1 MTASYIQEQGD
12 LISANIEGYL
22 LQQENK
28 QLLRLLTCGNVDDGK
43 STLIGRLLHDSKMIY
58 EDQLEAIQKDSK
70 TQGTTGDTVDLAL
83 LVDGLQAEREQGIT
97 IDVAYR
103 YFSTAK
109 RKFIIADTPGHEQY
123 TRNMVTGASNCDLA
137 LVLIDARKG
146 MQVQTFRHSYLV
158 SLLGLKHL
166 VVVVNKMDLVDFSEP
181 VFNQIREDYLAFAQ
195 SLTAS
200 TQLKLPELHFI
211 PLSALQGDNVVNASP
226 ALNWYQGLPLM
237 ALLESLDVQPPIAA
251 QTLRFPVQYVNRPN
265 LNFRGYC
272 GTLAAGKLSVGDA
285 IKALPSGATSRV
297 KSLITANKMLTSENK
312 LQHAY
317 PQMAITVTLED
328 EIDIS
333 RGDILVAANDA
344 CLVTDSITAEI
355 VWMAEQPSIQGK
367 TYLLKT
373 ASRLVNA
380 RILAIH
386 YTTQVNT
393 LERQPAAELKLNE
406 IARVELQLEQP
417 ILADNYLTNP
427 TTGSFILIDRHENTT
442 VAAGMIQASHQEVP
456 SEAAK
461 ATELT
466 PVTSSER
473 AARLG
478 QIPAKVT
485 LQGGSKAQRQQLAVQ
500 LERLVFNAG
509 RFALVIDEDELTG
522 GLAAEQAQLEAWLLT
537 KGLLLITSQAN
548 KQKNSSDSEII
559 SAVIKSPELTKPNQ
573 YQEIALLENETTP
586 TEQLLAKLR
595 ELKVI

>member
-12 LISANIEGYL
+12 LISADIEGYL

-123 TRNMVTGASNCDLA
+123 TRNMVTGASNSDVA

-166 VVVVNKMDLVDFSEP
+166 VVVVNKMDLVDFSQAR
-181 VFNQIREDYLAFAQ
+181 FSQIREDYLAFAQ
-195 SLTAS
+195 SLAKR
-200 TQLKLPELHFI
+200 TQLKLPELHFV

-226 ALNWYQGLPLM
+226 SLAWYQGLPLM
-237 ALLESLDVQPPIAA
+237 ALLESLAIQPASANQP
-251 QTLRFPVQYVNRPN
+251 LRFPVQYVNRPN
-265 LNFRGYC
+265 RDFRGYC
-272 GTLAAGKLSVGDA
+272 GTLAAGKLSVGD
-285 IKALPSGATSRV
+285 KLRVLPSGLTSQV
-297 KSLITANKMLTSENK
+297 KSIVTYQGE

-317 PQMAITVTLED
+317 PQMAITLTLED

-333 RGDILVAANDA
+333 RGDILVAADDA
-344 CLVTDSITAEI
+344 SVVTDRISADM
-355 VWMAEQPSIQGK
+355 VWMAETPSLQGK

-417 ILADNYLTNP
+417 ILADDYLTNP
-427 TTGSFILIDRHENTT
+427 TTGSFILIDRHEQGT
-442 VAAGMIQASHQEVP
+442 VAAGMIQASHQALE
-456 SEAAK
+456 SETTK
-461 ATELT
+461 STELT

-478 QIPAKVT
+478 QLAAKVT
-485 LQGGSKAQRQQLAVQ
+485 LQGGSNTQRQQLAIQ

-509 RFALVIDEDELTG
+509 RFALVINEEELAG
-522 GLAAEQAQLEAWLLT
+522 GLAEEQPQLEAWLLT

-548 KQKNSSDSEII
+548 KQKNPSDNKTM
-559 SAVIKSPELTKPNQ
+559 SAVIQSPELSKPNQ
-573 YQEIALLENETTP
+573 YQEIALLENENTP
-586 TEQLLAKLR
+586 AEQLLAKLR
-595 ELKVI
+595 ELKII

>member
-12 LISANIEGYL
+12 LISADIEGYL

-70 TQGTTGDTVDLAL
+70 TQGTTGDTLDLAL

-123 TRNMVTGASNCDLA
+123 TRNMVTGASNSDVA

-166 VVVVNKMDLVDFSEP
+166 VVVVNKMDLVDFSQAR
-181 VFNQIREDYLAFAQ
+181 FNQIREDYLAFAQ
-195 SLTAS
+195 SLAS
-200 TQLKLPELHFI
+200 RTQLKLPELHFV

-226 ALNWYQGLPLM
+226 SLAWYQGLPLM
-237 ALLESLDVQPPIAA
+237 ALLENLAIQPASAKQP
-251 QTLRFPVQYVNRPN
+251 LRFPVQYVNRPN
-265 LNFRGYC
+265 RDFRGYC
-272 GTLAAGKLSVGDA
+272 GTLAAGKLSVGD
-285 IKALPSGATSRV
+285 KLRVLPSGLTSQV
-297 KSLITANKMLTSENK
+297 KSIVTYQGE

-317 PQMAITVTLED
+317 PQMAITLTLED

-333 RGDILVAANDA
+333 RGDILVAADDISV
-344 CLVTDSITAEI
+344 VTDRITADM
-355 VWMAEQPSIQGK
+355 VWMAETPSLQGK

-417 ILADNYLTNP
+417 ILADDYLTNP
-427 TTGSFILIDRHENTT
+427 TTGSFILIDRHEQGT
-442 VAAGMIQASHQEVP
+442 VAAGMIQASHQEAP
-456 SEAAK
+456 SETAK
-461 ATELT
+461 TIELT

-485 LQGGSKAQRQQLAVQ
+485 LQGGSKAQRQQLAIQ

-509 RFALVIDEDELTG
+509 RFALVINEEELAG
-522 GLAAEQAQLEAWLLT
+522 GLAEEQPQLEAWLLT
-537 KGLLLITSQAN
+537 KGLLLITSQASQQQNLSDN
-548 KQKNSSDSEII
+548 KVM
-559 SAVIKSPELTKPNQ
+559 SAVIQSPELSKPNQ
-573 YQEIALLENETTP
+573 YQEIALLENENTP
-586 TEQLLAKLR
+586 AEQLLAKLR
-595 ELKVI
+595 ELKII

>member
-12 LISANIEGYL
+12 LISADIEGYL

-70 TQGTTGDTVDLAL
+70 TQGTTGDTLDLAL

-123 TRNMVTGASNCDLA
+123 TRNMVTGASNSDVA

-146 MQVQTFRHSYLV
+146 MQVQTFRHSFLV
-158 SLLGLKHL
+158 SLLGLNHL
-166 VVVVNKMDLVDFSEP
+166 IVIVNKMDLVDFSQAR
-181 VFNQIREDYLAFAQ
+181 FNQIREDYLTFAQ

-200 TQLKLPELHFI
+200 TQLKLPELHFV

-226 ALNWYQGLPLM
+226 SLAWYQGLPLM
-237 ALLESLDVQPPIAA
+237 ALLESLAIQPASANQP
-251 QTLRFPVQYVNRPN
+251 LRFPVQYVNRPN
-265 LNFRGYC
+265 RDFRGYC
-272 GTLAAGKLSVGDA
+272 GTLAAGKLSVGD
-285 IKALPSGATSRV
+285 KLRVLPSGLTSRV
-297 KSLITANKMLTSENK
+297 KSLVTYQGE
-312 LQHAY
+312 LQNAY

-333 RGDILVAANDA
+333 RGDILVAADDA
-344 CLVTDSITAEI
+344 SVVTDRITAEM
-355 VWMAEQPSIQGK
+355 VWMAETPSLQGK

-386 YTTQVNT
+386 YTTQVNS

-417 ILADNYLTNP
+417 ILADDYLTNR
-427 TTGSFILIDRHENTT
+427 TTGSFILIDRHEQGT
-442 VAAGMIQASHQEVP
+442 VAAGMIQAAHQQAP
-456 SEAAK
+456 SETAK
-461 ATELT
+461 ATILT

-478 QIPAKVT
+478 QIPAKIT
-485 LQGGSKAQRQQLAVQ
+485 LQGGNKTQRQQLALQ

-509 RFALVIDEDELTG
+509 RFALVINEEELAG
-522 GLAAEQAQLEAWLLT
+522 GLAEEQAQLEAWLLT
-537 KGLLLITSQAN
+537 KGLLLITSQASKQQNAAN
-548 KQKNSSDSEII
+548 KEIM
-559 SAVIKSPELTKPNQ
+559 SAVIKNPELNKPKQ

-586 TEQLLAKLR
+586 AEQLLAKLR
-595 ELKVI
+595 ELKII

>member
-12 LISANIEGYL
+12 LISADIEGYL

-123 TRNMVTGASNCDLA
+123 TRNMVTGASNSDVA

-166 VVVVNKMDLVDFSEP
+166 VVVVNKMDLVDFSQAR
-181 VFNQIREDYLAFAQ
+181 FNQIREDYLAFAQ
-195 SLTAS
+195 SLAKR
-200 TQLKLPELHFI
+200 TQLKLPELHFV

-226 ALNWYQGLPLM
+226 SLAWYQGLPLM
-237 ALLESLDVQPPIAA
+237 ALLESLAIQPASANQP
-251 QTLRFPVQYVNRPN
+251 LRFPVQYVNRPN
-265 LNFRGYC
+265 RDFRGYC
-272 GTLAAGKLSVGDA
+272 GTLAAGKLSVGDTLRV
-285 IKALPSGATSRV
+285 LPSGLTSQV
-297 KSLITANKMLTSENK
+297 KSIVTYQGE

-333 RGDILVAANDA
+333 RGDILVATDDTSV
-344 CLVTDSITAEI
+344 VTDRISADM
-355 VWMAEQPSIQGK
+355 VWMAETPSLQGK

-417 ILADNYLTNP
+417 ILADDYLTNP
-427 TTGSFILIDRHENTT
+427 TTGSFILIDRHEQGT
-442 VAAGMIQASHQEVP
+442 VAAGMIQASHQALE
-456 SEAAK
+456 SETTK
-461 ATELT
+461 STELT

-478 QIPAKVT
+478 QLAAKVT
-485 LQGGSKAQRQQLAVQ
+485 LQGGSNTQRQQLAIQ

-509 RFALVIDEDELTG
+509 RFALVINEEELAG
-522 GLAAEQAQLEAWLLT
+522 GLAEEQPQLEAWLLT

-548 KQKNSSDSEII
+548 KQKNSSDNKTM
-559 SAVIKSPELTKPNQ
+559 SAVIQSPELSKPNQ
-573 YQEIALLENETTP
+573 YQEIALLENENTP
-586 TEQLLAKLR
+586 AEQLLAKLR
-595 ELKVI
+595 ELKII

>member
-12 LISANIEGYL
+12 LISADIEGYL

-123 TRNMVTGASNCDLA
+123 TRNMVTGASNSDVA

-166 VVVVNKMDLVDFSEP
+166 VVVVNKMDLVDFSQAR
-181 VFNQIREDYLAFAQ
+181 FNQIREDYLAFSQ
-195 SLTAS
+195 SLAKR
-200 TQLKLPELHFI
+200 TQLKLPELHFV

-226 ALNWYQGLPLM
+226 SLAWYQGLPLM
-237 ALLESLDVQPPIAA
+237 ALLESLAIQPASANQP
-251 QTLRFPVQYVNRPN
+251 LRFPVQYVNRPN
-265 LNFRGYC
+265 RDFRGYC
-272 GTLAAGKLSVGDA
+272 GTLAAGKLSVGDTLRV
-285 IKALPSGATSRV
+285 LPSGLTSQV
-297 KSLITANKMLTSENK
+297 KSIVTFQGE

-333 RGDILVAANDA
+333 RGDILVAADDTSV
-344 CLVTDSITAEI
+344 VTDRITAEI
-355 VWMAEQPSIQGK
+355 VWMAETPSLQGK

-417 ILADNYLTNP
+417 ILADDYLTNP
-427 TTGSFILIDRHENTT
+427 TTGSFILIDRHEQGT
-442 VAAGMIQASHQEVP
+442 VAAGMIQASHQALE
-456 SEAAK
+456 SETTK
-461 ATELT
+461 STELT

-485 LQGGSKAQRQQLAVQ
+485 LQGGSNTQRQQLAIQ

-509 RFALVIDEDELTG
+509 RFALVINEEELAG
-522 GLAAEQAQLEAWLLT
+522 GLAEEQPQLEAWLLT

-548 KQKNSSDSEII
+548 KQKNPSDNKTM
-559 SAVIKSPELTKPNQ
+559 SAVIQSPELSKPNQ
-573 YQEIALLENETTP
+573 YQEIALLENENTP
-586 TEQLLAKLR
+586 AEQLLEKLK
-595 ELKVI
+595 ELKII